1 MSATRASAPCLKKR
15 CPSVRFAGWG
25 LWLLGVFGIGGV
37 VLGEGLPQEYEVKAQ
52 CLYHFAK
59 YVEWPSNEFSA
70 SNAPITICV
79 IGDGRFAEMLTG
91 VVAGKTIDG
100 HPVAVQSIEREDES
114 RKCQILFVSYTENK
128 RLDRILG
135 AINASPVLTVGE
147 GNAFAQGGGIISFVI
162 RNQKVRFDIDLDAAN
177 QAGLKISSRLLSLAD
192 TVHEKPK

>member
-1 MSATRASAPCLKKR
+1 MTAFRASAPRLRKGR
-15 CPSVRFAGWG
+15 PSARFAGWS
-25 LWLLGVFGIGGV
+25 LWLALAFGICGIA
-37 VLGEGLPQEYEVKAQ
+37 LADGLPQEYEVKAQ

-79 IGDGRFAEMLTG
+79 IGDDHFAEMLKA

-100 HPVAVQSIEREDES
+100 RPVAVQSIERRDES
-114 RKCQILFVSYTENK
+114 QKCQILFVSFAENK

-135 AINASPVLTVGE
+135 PVNSSPVLTVGE
-147 GNAFAQGGGIISFVI
+147 GTAFAQEGGIISFVI
-162 RNQKVRFDIDLDAAN
+162 RNQKVRFDIDLDAAK